1 MFPQFYLHYDTKTDK
16 TLKVDRDST
25 VEGPFVLAIALEE
38 ELSKKLLS
46 GEIPESAL
54 IVNKYAD
61 PPYVIDKALFPKD
74 ADFGVLFNLD
84 SLEITK
90 ITAKKP
96 SVETLTA
103 NRQGFAPVDNRVAFS
118 ILAGDTI
125 FGYWKIRNDDDGH
138 PTVVYEP
145 IDGINGSSLFK
156 HRVDFLSL
164 AEIPITK
171 SKKADKSIPKL
182 CDIRVDYIDNSVT
195 IECANQTE
203 EHFSDFFLAVTN
215 KNDPSY
221 LIKTIQFAPGKKFKL
236 EFTGKRLDEMSFFT
250 SRFHLRNTQIDILNH
265 FTGGIKVEFKKKKI
279 VVKNNLTFNAN
290 LSAVT
295 IILRNKYD
303 RSQVYRALSI
313 GDNNPI
319 EIACKS
325 IDPKVIEIDS
335 LNISKKFITISR

>member
-1 MFPQFYLHYDTKTDK
+1 MFPQFYLHYNTKTDK
-16 TLKVDRDST
+16 TLKVDRDNT

-46 GEIPESAL
+46 GEMSESSL

-74 ADFGVLFNLD
+74 ADFGVLFDID

-96 SVETLTA
+96 TAEALVA

-118 ILAGDTI
+118 ILAGDTG
-125 FGYWKIRNDDDGH
+125 FSDWKLINGVDGQ
-138 PTVVYEP
+138 PVVIYEP
-145 IDGINGSSLFK
+145 IDKINGSFLFK
-156 HRVDFLSL
+156 HRVDFSSL
-164 AEIPITK
+164 YEIPITK
-171 SKKADKSIPKL
+171 SKNVDKSIPKL
-182 CDIRVDYIDNSVT
+182 CDIRVDYINNSIT

-203 EHFSDFFLAVTN
+203 EHFSNFFLAVTN

-221 LIKTIQFAPGKKFKL
+221 LIKTIQFAPSKKFKL
-236 EFTGKRLDEMSFFT
+236 EFAGKRLEEMSFFT
-250 SRFHLRNTQIDILNH
+250 SRLHLRNTQIGVLNH
-265 FTGGIKVEFKKKKI
+265 FTGGIKVEFGRKKI
-279 VVKNNLTFNAN
+279 IIKNDLAFNAN
-290 LSAVT
+290 LPAVT

-313 GDNNPI
+313 GDNSPI
-319 EIACKS
+319 EIECKS